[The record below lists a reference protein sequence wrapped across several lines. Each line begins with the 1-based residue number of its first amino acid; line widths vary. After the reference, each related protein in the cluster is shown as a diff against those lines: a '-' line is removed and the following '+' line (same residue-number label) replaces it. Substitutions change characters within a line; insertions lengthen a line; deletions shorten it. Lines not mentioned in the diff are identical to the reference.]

1 MGMTPILL
9 LDDDAE
15 FRALVTEELR
25 TAGFDP
31 AGTATVADAEDQ
43 VLRGSVLFQALIL
56 DVSLP
61 DGDGCDLCARLRA
74 SGHHMP
80 VLMLTA
86 SDSQDAVI
94 RGLQA
99 GAHDYLAKPL
109 RSAELVARLR
119 AQLRHHENS
128 VDAVFNLGPW
138 QFYPAKKLL
147 RNAKGVKVWLTEKE
161 VSILRHLRQSDGSVS
176 KDDLLADVWGYNQ
189 NVSTHT
195 LETHVY
201 RLRQKIEAD
210 PYNVQLLVTARGGY
224 RLDVAG

>member
-1 MGMTPILL
+1 MAMTPILL

-15 FRALVTEELR
+15 FRALVMEELR
-25 TAGFDP
+25 IAQFDP
-31 AGTATVADAEDQ
+31 AEAATVADAEEQ
-43 VLRGSVLFQALIL
+43 VLRGSVRFQALIL

-74 SGHHMP
+74 LDHHMP

-86 SDSQDAVI
+86 RDSEDDVI

-109 RSAELVARLR
+109 RPVELVARLR
-119 AQLRHHENS
+119 ARLRHHES
-128 VDAVFNLGPW
+128 SMDAVFDLGPW

-147 RNAKGVKVWLTEKE
+147 RNAKGVKTWLTEKE
-161 VSILRHLRQSDGSVS
+161 VNLLRHLVQLGGTASKGS
-176 KDDLLADVWGYNQ
+176 LLTDVWGYNR

-210 PYNVQLLVTARGGY
+210 PYNAQLLVTTEGGY

>member
-9 LDDDAE
+9 LDDDTE
-15 FRALVTEELR
+15 FRAQVTEELR
-25 TAGFDP
+25 AAGFDT
-31 AGTATVADAEDQ
+31 AGAATVADAEEQ
-43 VLRGSVLFQALIL
+43 VLRGSVQFQALIL
-56 DVSLP
+56 DVGLP

-74 SGHHMP
+74 LDHHMP

-86 SDSQDAVI
+86 SDSEDDVI

-109 RSAELVARLR
+109 RPAELVARLR
-119 AQLRHHENS
+119 ARLQYHKNS
-128 VDAVFNLGPW
+128 MDAVFNLGPW
-138 QFYPAKKLL
+138 QFHPAKKLL
-147 RNAKGVKVWLTEKE
+147 RNAKGAKVWLTEKE
-161 VSILRHLRQSDGSVS
+161 VGILRHLMQLGGSVS
-176 KDDLLADVWGYNQ
+176 KGNLLADVWGYNR

-195 LETHVY
+195 LETHIY

-210 PYNVQLLVTARGGY
+210 PSNAQLLVTAEGGY

>member
-15 FRALVTEELR
+15 FRALVAEELQA
-25 TAGFDP
+25 AGFDP
-31 AGTATVADAEDQ
+31 AGTATVADAEEQ
-43 VLRGSVLFQALIL
+43 VLRGSVRFQALIL
-56 DVSLP
+56 DVGLP

-74 SGHHMP
+74 LDHHMP

-86 SDSQDAVI
+86 SDSEDDVI

-109 RSAELVARLR
+109 RPAELVARLR

-128 VDAVFNLGPW
+128 MDAVFTLGPW
-138 QFYPAKKLL
+138 QFHPAKKLL
-147 RNAKGVKVWLTEKE
+147 RNAKGVKVWLTTKE
-161 VSILRHLRQSDGSVS
+161 VSILRHLRQLSGSAS
-176 KDDLLADVWGYNQ
+176 KDNLLAELWGYNS

-195 LETHVY
+195 LETHIY

-210 PYNVQLLVTARGGY
+210 PYNAQLLVTAGGGY
-224 RLDVAG
+224 RLDVTG